1 MRKHKHPNHSK
12 ANTGKAKRNVLIR
25 VQHVL
30 LFSSILLMMACN
42 PDNTGL
48 MPNVTG
54 KAGEVVIVIEKPLW
68 EGAAGQAFVNQ
79 LGGDVAA
86 LPQGEP
92 MFDLVN
98 IPRAAFTDIFQT
110 HRNLIITSIS
120 KNIKEPTVLVRSDVY
135 ARPQIVI
142 SIEANSSEQLATV
155 IKERGAGIREKLI
168 EKERD
173 RIIFNYRNFEDPSVS
188 AKLRMLHHVSM
199 IFPRGYSYDLDTTN
213 FAWIAHETP
222 DVSQGIFVYS
232 YDYTDTRS
240 FNKENLISKRDEI
253 LRKYVLGPVD
263 NTYMTTEKDLPISY
277 REIMLDDRYTAEI
290 SGLWK
295 LDGPGF
301 MGGPFV
307 SLSTVDTLRNRVL
320 TVEGFVFAPK
330 KDKRNYLRQV
340 EAIIHTLRIVGLD
353 EKGDK

>member
-1 MRKHKHPNHSK
+1 MRKQNHL
-12 ANTGKAKRNVLIR
+12 NITDT
-25 VQHVL
+25 
-30 LFSSILLMMACN
+30 SILKLLRNSDIRLSYFILLPFLILMMACN

-54 KAGEVVIVIEKPLW
+54 KAGEVVIVIDKQLW
-68 EGAAGQAFVNQ
+68 EGPVGDAFIKQLAGEVP
-79 LGGDVAA
+79 A

-92 MFDLVN
+92 MFDLID

-110 HRNLIITSIS
+110 HRNLILTSIS
-120 KNIKEPTVLVRSDVY
+120 KNVKEPIVKVRKDVY
-135 ARPQIVI
+135 AKPQIAI
-142 SIEANSSEQLATV
+142 QIEVNSKEQLLAV
-155 IKERGAGIREKLI
+155 IEERGAGILDKLV
-168 EKERD
+168 EKERE
-173 RIIFNYRNFEDPSVS
+173 RIITNYRNFEEPGIS
-188 AKLRMLHHVSM
+188 AKLRKLHNLSM

-222 DVSQGIFVYS
+222 EISQGILVYY
-232 YDYTDTRS
+232 YDYKDTSS

-253 LRKYVLGPVD
+253 LQKYVLGPVD

-277 REIMLDDRYTAEI
+277 REFILNERYTTEI

-295 LDGPGF
+295 LDGPAF

-307 SLSTVDTLRNRVL
+307 SLSTVDTLRNRVV

-330 KDKRNYLRQV
+330 QDKRNYLRQV
-340 EAIIHTLRIVGLD
+340 EAILYSLRIVGPE
-353 EKGDK
+353 EKE

>member
-1 MRKHKHPNHSK
+1 MRKQNRLNITDNSTLKLL
-12 ANTGKAKRNVLIR
+12 RNSDIRLSYFILFPFLI
-25 VQHVL
+25 
-30 LFSSILLMMACN
+30 LMMACN

-54 KAGEVVIVIEKPLW
+54 KAGEVVIVIEKQLW
-68 EGAAGQAFVNQ
+68 EDPAGDAFVKQ
-79 LGGDVAA
+79 LAGEVSA

-92 MFDLVN
+92 MFDLVD

-110 HRNLIITSIS
+110 HRNLILVTLS
-120 KNIKEPTVLVRSDVY
+120 KNVKEPQVKVRKDVY
-135 ARPQIVI
+135 AKPQILIQIDV
-142 SIEANSSEQLATV
+142 NSKEQLLAV
-155 IKERGAGIREKLI
+155 IEERGAGMREKLI
-168 EKERD
+168 EKERE
-173 RIIFNYRNFEDPSVS
+173 RIITNYRSFEDPGVS
-188 AKLRMLHHVSM
+188 AKLRKLHNLSM
-199 IFPRGYSYDLDTTN
+199 VFPRGYSYDLDTTN

-222 DVSQGIFVYS
+222 EISQGIFVYY
-232 YDYTDTRS
+232 YDYKDTSS

-253 LRKYVLGPVD
+253 LKKYVLGPVE

-277 REIMLDDRYTAEI
+277 REFMLNDRYTTEI

-295 LDGPGF
+295 LDGPAF

-307 SLSTVDTLRNRVL
+307 SLSTVDTLRNRIV

-340 EAIIHTLRIVGLD
+340 EAILYTLRLVEPE
-353 EKGDK
+353 EKGKE